1 MTIHLSFPNDSLIK
15 TSFYTTII
23 SNLLADELGY
33 ILLDELGNMLLDE
46 ETIISGLYEGVV
58 FNNRPERFIM
68 RLAIGDSSENDL
80 SFQDLSQR
88 FILGFNKEE

>member
-1 MTIHLSFPNDSLIK
+1 MTIHLNFPDDSLIK
-15 TSFYTTII
+15 VSFYTTNI
-23 SNLLADELGY
+23 SNVLTDELGY

-46 ETIISGLYEGVV
+46 GITTIGLYEGVV

-68 RLAIGDSSENDL
+68 RLTADDSSENEL

-88 FILGFNKEE
+88 FILGFCKEE